1 MKNAMPPPRDLWQRN
16 STLLDFGGMFPMPT
30 AQPSAKI
37 EEDGLAVFLGIDR
50 KVDRGEDG
58 AVRVP
63 VL

>member
-1 MKNAMPPPRDLWQRN
+1 
-16 STLLDFGGMFPMPT
+16 MFPMPT